1 MSLTYRKSINKYT
14 DLPSH
19 EITRANKD
27 GERDGKENFPE
38 SSETEPSGAIL
49 KILTDAR
56 TAWDKYLSEKKNYLE
71 DQNKKLSN
79 LEYDIDTNI
88 QAEISKESAKLDDEQ
103 NLYISQEGN
112 KSSKYIK
119 LSKRH
124 LYLSSTHQNIHTTPL
139 PLLRGVSRARAQGS
153 VVYPVRVTEQNK

>member
-19 EITRANKD
+19 EITRVTKE
-27 GERDGKENFPE
+27 GERDGKQNIPE
-38 SSETEPSGAIL
+38 TSDTEPTGVIL

-56 TAWDKYLSEKKNYLE
+56 TSWDKYLSEKKNYLE

-88 QAEISKESAKLDDEQ
+88 QAEISKESEKLDDEQ
-103 NLYISQEGN
+103 NLYVSQEGS
-112 KSSKYIK
+112 KSSKY
-119 LSKRH
+119 
-124 LYLSSTHQNIHTTPL
+124 
-139 PLLRGVSRARAQGS
+139 
-153 VVYPVRVTEQNK
+153 

>member
-88 QAEISKESAKLDDEQ
+88 QIV
-103 NLYISQEGN
+103 
-112 KSSKYIK
+112 
-119 LSKRH
+119 
-124 LYLSSTHQNIHTTPL
+124 PL
-139 PLLRGVSRARAQGS
+139 IEDFAVRQKTAARSRLRAA
-153 VVYPVRVTEQNK
+153 